1 MSLMDKLKKNTTVKE
16 ADTLENSQF
25 FKPKDMA
32 QTDVPAI
39 NIALAGRLDG
49 GVSPGLLVLA
59 GPSKHFKTNFS
70 LKMAQAYL
78 NKHDDA
84 VLLFYDTEFGSP
96 QEYFKSFGIP
106 LDRVFHTPVDDIEE
120 MRHDLANQLDN
131 IEKGDKV
138 IIIIDSVGNAASRKE
153 SEDAISGK
161 SAADM
166 TRAKVLKSMFR
177 IVTPKLKRKE
187 IPMIAINHTY
197 KEMSL
202 FPKDIVSGGTGIY
215 YSANDIWIIGRQQ
228 DKVGTEIKGYH
239 FVINIEKS
247 RFVKEKSK
255 IPISVSWEGG
265 IQQWSGLL
273 AMALEG
279 EYVAKPKNGWYQMVD
294 RDTGELVGKSYREA
308 ETMSAE
314 FWIPIIKESNFA
326 EFIMNK
332 YKIIDDDLQT
342 NDYLEVLEGLSDD
355 E

>member
-197 KEMSL
+197 KEMTL

>member
-16 ADTLENSQF
+16 ADTLDNSQF

-39 NIALAGRLDG
+39 NIALSGRLDG

-96 QEYFKSFGIP
+96 QEYFQSFGIA

-120 MRHDLANQLDN
+120 MRHDLANQLES

-138 IIIIDSVGNAASRKE
+138 IIIIDSIGNAASRKE
-153 SEDAISGK
+153 SEDAVSGK

-166 TRAKVLKSMFR
+166 TRAKVLKSLFR

-202 FPKDIVSGGTGIY
+202 FPKDVVSGGTGIY

-228 DKVGTEIKGYH
+228 DKDGTEIKGYH
-239 FVINIEKS
+239 FVVNIDKS

-279 EYVAKPKNGWYQMVD
+279 EYVVKPKNGWYQMVD
-294 RDTGELVGKSYREA
+294 RETGELIGKSYREK
-308 ETMSAE
+308 ETMTAD
-314 FWIPIIKESNFA
+314 FWIPILKNTDFPN
-326 EFIMNK
+326 FIMKK
-332 YKIIDDDLQT
+332 YKIEDSELQT
-342 NDYLEVLEGLSDD
+342 NDYLDVLEGLSDD